1 MKINQP
7 FCDVAYSF
15 SILRKSFSKD
25 TSKTIASFEKR
36 NTFIVSFTY
45 PKLMRFY
52 CVWNFLFHCVRV
64 SFFLLH
70 TSALHHLHSSSFLP
84 RSQILTDHLFTSDG
98 KHFPLNNYTLKPCP
112 THVWVIGR
120 YLFSELETA
129 ESDIQ
134 GFQNN
139 LVGK

>member
-1 MKINQP
+1 MQRNQP
-7 FCDVAYSF
+7 LCDVAYSF

-25 TSKTIASFEKR
+25 TSTTIASFEKL
-36 NTFIVSFTY
+36 NAFMVYFTY

-52 CVWNFLFHCVRV
+52 CMWNFLFHCVCV

-70 TSALHHLHSSSFLP
+70 TSTLHHLPSSSFLP
-84 RSQILTDHLFTSDG
+84 RSQTLTDHLFNSDG